1 MSDNAL
7 EFTEER
13 GLGKVLGRVRL
24 DSGIPLAD
32 GSRSRATLLL
42 TSSGLWLVAARDRF
56 HGLAIDL
63 LTRGDVRLVSGRMRD
78 RLCFGQ
84 ESLIIPAG
92 RRSTVERL
100 LALARL
106 ASAAGAREPGLVV
119 KRSRLVQEPDELGQ
133 AWLTRE
139 LAPGEVL
146 VCWLRGANSVALAS
160 QLVGETET
168 RPQLFMSDRRA
179 AIVAWSQ
186 VGDVTYTAL
195 HASALAVRA
204 QGEQTELSCAGATFL
219 SRRSDAQAARDAV
232 ELLALEQGKARLLEA
247 ARRLWLSRDSA
258 REEAERSLSLLQA
271 AIAHG
276 SQRARFARWLAL
288 ADETDAKAN
297 VAVDPTEVAR
307 ALTDGRLT
315 PAALAELW
323 ASWRFSEQAGRALV
337 AGLIDAGANAFA
349 LALQRRVHEAPNADE
364 ASARDELRLARFAV
378 DTRLASTAGA
388 DRRFLAL
395 RAVLAEHGLRAAET
409 APISP
414 SNALSRELI
423 DETLSHPL
431 ARGQGSLVAGVQ
443 KLIAHSPAP
452 DHGALSDYCEAL
464 DTREH
469 PAARRALDAAR
480 LAFSLPTLHAYV
492 SRGKK
497 SIGLRG
503 YEAQTPYLLLGKDHL
518 DAASPFC
525 MSEAELFFAM
535 GAEALH
541 LKLGQARL
549 TSNEIWAGAF
559 AHTKGGV
566 ELVLSLLPLAQGI
579 PLGPSVTR
587 FLEKIPEPALRRGL
601 EALVRFERGR
611 RKAPASGPPSALS
624 HINENL
630 LEAHRLMQMSA
641 DRAGLLLS
649 GDLRASLRA
658 LLLVRPDTRALLDE
672 MSEQDVV
679 SVLLSSNERDI
690 AMRADLIVRFAAL
703 FDFYCTED
711 YVTLRHALCG

>member
-24 DSGIPLAD
+24 GSGIPLAD
-32 GSRSRATLLL
+32 GSHSRATLLL
-42 TSSGLWLVAARDRF
+42 TASGLWLVAARDRF
-56 HGLAIDL
+56 HGLAINL
-63 LTRGDVRLVSGRMRD
+63 LTRGDVRLVSGRVRD

-92 RRSTVERL
+92 RRGAVERL

-106 ASAAGAREPGLVV
+106 ASAAREPGLVM

-133 AWLTRE
+133 AWLARE

-160 QLVGETET
+160 QLMGETET

-195 HASALAVRA
+195 HANALGVRA

-232 ELLALEQGKARLLEA
+232 ELLSLEQSKARLLEA
-247 ARRLWLSRDSA
+247 ARRLWLSRESA

-271 AIAHG
+271 AIVHG

-288 ADETDAKAN
+288 ADEADAK
-297 VAVDPTEVAR
+297 VGVTIDPAEVAR

-349 LALQRRVHEAPNADE
+349 LALQRRVHAAPSADE

-378 DTRLASTAGA
+378 DTRLASAASA

-395 RAVLAEHGLRAAET
+395 RAVLAEHGLRAQET
-409 APISP
+409 APISA
-414 SNALSRELI
+414 SNALTRELI

-518 DAASPFC
+518 DVASPFC
-525 MSEAELFFAM
+525 MSEGELFFAM

-611 RKAPASGPPSALS
+611 NKVAPSAGPPSALS

-658 LLLVRPDTRALLDE
+658 LLLVRPDTRAVLDE
-672 MSEQDVV
+672 MSEQDIV
-679 SVLLSSNERDI
+679 SVLLSSSERDL

-703 FDFYCTED
+703 FDFYCSED

>member
-32 GSRSRATLLL
+32 GARSRATLLL
-42 TSSGLWLVAARDRF
+42 TASGLWLVAARDRF
-56 HGLAIDL
+56 HGLSIDL
-63 LTRGDVRLVSGRMRD
+63 LTRGDLRLVSGRIRD

-84 ESLIIPAG
+84 EALFIPAG
-92 RRSTVERL
+92 RRHAVERL

-106 ASAAGAREPGLVV
+106 ASAAREPACVI
-119 KRSRLVQEPDELGQ
+119 KRSRLVQEPDELGR
-133 AWLTRE
+133 AWLARE

-146 VCWLRGANSVALAS
+146 ICWLRGANSVTLQS
-160 QLVGETET
+160 PLLGPTET
-168 RPQLFMSDRRA
+168 RPHLFMTDQRA
-179 AIVAWSQ
+179 AVVAWSA
-186 VGDVTYTAL
+186 VGDVIYTAL
-195 HASALAVRA
+195 HAQALRVRA
-204 QGEQTELSCAGATFL
+204 QGEQTELSTEQTTFL
-219 SRRSDAQAARDAV
+219 SRRADAQATRDVV
-232 ELLALEQGKARLLEA
+232 ELLSLDPGKNRLLEA
-247 ARRLWLSRDSA
+247 ARRLWLSRESA

-271 AIAHG
+271 AIAQG
-276 SQRARFARWLAL
+276 SQRARFARCLAL
-288 ADETDAKAN
+288 TDEADAKN
-297 VAVDPTEVAR
+297 SVALDLAEVGR

-315 PAALAELW
+315 PAALVELW
-323 ASWRFSEQAGRALV
+323 ASWRFSEAAGSALV
-337 AGLIDAGANAFA
+337 RGLIDAGAHAFA
-349 LALQRRVHEAPNADE
+349 LALQRRVHESPSADE

-378 DTRLASTAGA
+378 DTRLASAEGA
-388 DRRFLAL
+388 DERFHAL
-395 RAVLAEHGLRAAET
+395 REVLDKHGLQPRPGPPVPA
-409 APISP
+409 

-464 DTREH
+464 DAQQH
-469 PAARRALDAAR
+469 PEARRALDAAR
-480 LAFSLPTLHAYV
+480 LAFSLPALHAYV
-492 SRGKK
+492 TRGKK

-503 YEAQTPYLLLGKDHL
+503 YEAQSPYLLLGKDHL
-518 DAASPFC
+518 DVTSPFC
-525 MSEAELFFAM
+525 MSEAELFFAI

-541 LKLGQARL
+541 LLLGQARL

-579 PLGPSVTR
+579 PLGPSVAR
-587 FLEKIPEPALRRGL
+587 FFDKIPEPALRRGL
-601 EALVRFERGR
+601 DALVRFEHGR
-611 RKAPASGPPSALS
+611 RKAPAAGPPSALS
-624 HINENL
+624 HVNENL

-641 DRAGLLLS
+641 DRAGLVLS

-658 LLLVRPDTRALLDE
+658 LLLVRPDTRALLDA
-672 MSEQDVV
+672 MTEQDIV
-679 SVLLSSNERDI
+679 SVLLDPSERDL
-690 AMRADLIVRFAAL
+690 AMRADLTVRFAAL
-703 FDFYCTED
+703 LDFYCSAD
-711 YVTLRHALCG
+711 YVALRLALCG